1 MNLFNEDFI
10 DFLNF
15 LNDHKVSYILVGGYA
30 VVIRGYSRTTGDI
43 DIWVEK
49 SQENYLKL
57 NKALEAF
64 GLPSNAITLDS
75 FLSPEFD
82 VFSIG
87 KPPFAIEI
95 MTAVKGLN
103 YPETYSNSTLEK
115 IDGIDIRVVH
125 INQLRQ
131 AKIAAGRHKDLND
144 LEDLPSY

>member
-15 LNDHKVSYILVGGYA
+15 LNENKVSYILVGGYA

-49 SQENYLKL
+49 NQENYLKL
-57 NKALEAF
+57 NKALVSF

-95 MTAVKGLN
+95 MTAVKGLD
-103 YPETYSNSTLEK
+103 YKQAFDTSTMET
-115 IDGIDIRVVH
+115 IDGIEIRVVH
-125 INQLRQ
+125 LNQLRQ
-131 AKIAAGRHKDLND
+131 AKAAAGRHKDLND
-144 LEDLPSY
+144 LENLPS

>member
-10 DFLNF
+10 DFLNY
-15 LNDHKVSYILVGGYA
+15 LNENKVSYILVGGYA

-49 SQENYLKL
+49 NQENYLKL
-57 NKALEAF
+57 NKALVSF

-95 MTAVKGLN
+95 MTAVKGLD
-103 YPETYSNSTLEK
+103 YKEAFDTSTMEK
-115 IDGIDIRVVH
+115 IDGIEIKVLH
-125 INQLRQ
+125 LNQLRQ
-131 AKIAAGRHKDLND
+131 AKAAAGRHKDLND
-144 LEDLPSY
+144 LENLPS

>member
-15 LNDHKVSYILVGGYA
+15 LNENKVSYILVGGYA

-49 SQENYLKL
+49 TPQNFQLLEN
-57 NKALEAF
+57 ALCEF
-64 GLPSNAITLDS
+64 GLPKGAIHLHD
-75 FLSPEFD
+75 FLSDELD

-95 MTAVKGLN
+95 MTAVKGLD
-103 YPETYSNSTLEK
+103 YKQTFDTSTLEK
-115 IDGIDIRVVH
+115 IDGVEIRVVH
-125 INQLRQ
+125 LNQLRQ
-131 AKIAAGRHKDLND
+131 AKAAAGRHKDLND
-144 LEDLPSY
+144 LENLPS

>member
-10 DFLNF
+10 DFLNY
-15 LNDHKVSYILVGGYA
+15 LNENKVSYILVGGYA

-49 SQENYLKL
+49 NQENYLKL
-57 NKALEAF
+57 NEALVSF

-95 MTAVKGLN
+95 MTAVKGLD
-103 YPETYSNSTLEK
+103 YKQTYDASTLEK
-115 IDGIDIRVVH
+115 IDGIEIRVVH
-125 INQLRQ
+125 LNQLRQ
-131 AKIAAGRHKDLND
+131 AKAASGRHKDLND
-144 LEDLPSY
+144 LENLPN

>member
-10 DFLNF
+10 DFLNY
-15 LNDHKVSYILVGGYA
+15 LNKNKVSYILVGGYA

-49 SQENYLKL
+49 NQENYLKL
-57 NKALEAF
+57 NKALVSF

-95 MTAVKGLN
+95 MTAVKGLD
-103 YPETYSNSTLEK
+103 YKQAFDTSTMEI
-115 IDGIDIRVVH
+115 IDGIEIRVVH
-125 INQLRQ
+125 LNQLRQ
-131 AKIAAGRHKDLND
+131 AKAAAGRHKDLND
-144 LEDLPSY
+144 LENLPN

>member
-10 DFLNF
+10 DFLNY
-15 LNDHKVSYILVGGYA
+15 LNKNKVSYILVGGYA

-49 SQENYLKL
+49 NQENYLKL
-57 NKALEAF
+57 NKALVSF

-95 MTAVKGLN
+95 MTAVKGLD
-103 YPETYSNSTLEK
+103 YKQAFDTSTMET
-115 IDGIDIRVVH
+115 IDGIEIRVVH
-125 INQLRQ
+125 LNQLRQ
-131 AKIAAGRHKDLND
+131 AKAAAGRHKDLND
-144 LEDLPSY
+144 LENLPS

>member
-1 MNLFNEDFI
+1 MNLLNEDFI
-10 DFLNF
+10 DFLNY
-15 LNDHKVSYILVGGYA
+15 LNKNKVSYILVGGYA

-49 SQENYLKL
+49 NQENYLKL
-57 NKALEAF
+57 NKALVSF

-95 MTAVKGLN
+95 MTAVKGLD
-103 YPETYSNSTLEK
+103 YKQAFDTSTIET
-115 IDGIDIRVVH
+115 IDGIEIRVVH
-125 INQLRQ
+125 LNQLRQ
-131 AKIAAGRHKDLND
+131 AKAAAGRHKDLND
-144 LEDLPSY
+144 LENLPS

>member
-10 DFLNF
+10 DFLNY
-15 LNDHKVSYILVGGYA
+15 LNKNKVSYILVGGYA

-49 SQENYLKL
+49 NQENYLKL
-57 NKALEAF
+57 NKSLVSF
-64 GLPSNAITLDS
+64 GLPSNAITLNS

-95 MTAVKGLN
+95 MTAVKGLD
-103 YPETYSNSTLEK
+103 YKQAFDTSTMET
-115 IDGIDIRVVH
+115 IDGIEIRVVH
-125 INQLRQ
+125 LNQLRQ
-131 AKIAAGRHKDLND
+131 AKAAAGRHKDLND
-144 LEDLPSY
+144 LENLPN

>member
-15 LNDHKVSYILVGGYA
+15 LNENKVSYILVGGYA

-49 SQENYLKL
+49 NQENYLKL
-57 NKALEAF
+57 NKALVSF

-95 MTAVKGLN
+95 MTAVKGLD
-103 YPETYSNSTLEK
+103 YKEAFDTSTMEK
-115 IDGIDIRVVH
+115 IDGIEIKVLH
-125 INQLRQ
+125 LNQLRQ
-131 AKIAAGRHKDLND
+131 AKAAAGRHKDLND
-144 LEDLPSY
+144 LENLPS

>member
-15 LNDHKVSYILVGGYA
+15 LNENKVSYILVGGYA

-49 SQENYLKL
+49 NQENYYKL
-57 NKALEAF
+57 NKALVSF

-75 FLSPEFD
+75 FLSSEFD

-103 YPETYSNSTLEK
+103 YPETYSSSTVEK

-125 INQLRQ
+125 INHLRQ
-131 AKIAAGRHKDLND
+131 AKEAAGRHKDLND
-144 LEDLPSY
+144 LENLPS